1 MMCKRADLHLGKVTK
16 QPAEDAG
23 VAARD
28 AEDLVSLQVKWLFRS
43 STSISTG
50 ATRTLNVFSSRETAG
65 WSSISMDRIVSF
77 ED

>member
-28 AEDLVSLQVKWLFRS
+28 AEDLVSLQVK
-43 STSISTG
+43 
-50 ATRTLNVFSSRETAG
+50 
-65 WSSISMDRIVSF
+65 
-77 ED
+77 